1 MSTNAYNLTGTELKQ
16 DEKDREGA
24 MMSHWDGFS
33 KEDTELWTRIISNAN
48 AATIANAV
56 AAAAHGTKQP
66 AA

>member
-1 MSTNAYNLTGTELKQ
+1 
-16 DEKDREGA
+16 